1 MGGLSSLMTLWAVGV
16 KEDEEKGERL
26 ELPLYEED
34 VIDGFSFC
42 SFNTFSGLEVP
53 IVYSLEK
60 KEVWWSRGR
69 VPASAPPGPGSGSTL
84 T

>member
-1 MGGLSSLMTLWAVGV
+1 MSLMTLWAVGV
-16 KEDEEKGERL
+16 QEDEEKGERL

-53 IVYSLEK
+53 IVNSLEK
-60 KEVWWSRGR
+60 K
-69 VPASAPPGPGSGSTL
+69 
-84 T
+84 